1 MMSSL
6 SILVLIVIVG
16 WFWVD
21 SLRARE
27 IGSQISRNMC
37 AQHQLQWLDDSLVL
51 CGIKLTRNTQGRW
64 AMQRRYQFEFSK
76 DGNSRQLGT
85 LTLIGHQLAMI
96 ELPGILPLT
105 ISL

>member
-6 SILVLIVIVG
+6 SVLVLIVIVG

-27 IGSQISRNMC
+27 IGSQVSRNVC
-37 AQHQLQWLDDSLVL
+37 AQNQLQWLDDSLVL
-51 CGIKLTRNTQGRW
+51 RKIRLIRNVQGRW
-64 AMQRRYQFEFSK
+64 AIQRHYQFEFSR
-76 DGNSRQLGT
+76 DGNSRQVGV
-85 LTLIGHQLAMI
+85 LILVGHQLAMI